1 MEGNKN
7 CKIKGRTPS
16 TGQSSLLSL
25 YRIKKVSVVLHYML
39 QILRMMKV
47 FCHNYV
53 YTDPC
58 MLNQIT
64 FLTGKNH
71 KSTL

>member
-25 YRIKKVSVVLHYML
+25 YRIKKISVVLHYML

-47 FCHNYV
+47 FV
-53 YTDPC
+53 IAMYT
-58 MLNQIT
+58 QILAH
-64 FLTGKNH
+64 LTK
-71 KSTL
+71 